1 MRGTIF
7 AIGLPEIVK
16 TNDKIRLLTA
26 DISSISGMD
35 RFIKNHPEKFI
46 NIGIAEQNMVGVAA
60 GLGKEGFCVF
70 ATTYASF
77 TVVRAL
83 EQTREHLAYLK
94 SNVKLVGSYAGV
106 VASRAGISHWATED
120 LSLMRSLPNMIVVSP
135 ADSLEAYK
143 AALELSKIDSP
154 AYIRLTGNLNCPIV
168 HEEDIQFKIG
178 KALKIKDGNK
188 VAILATGLMV
198 NESKIAINELEN
210 KYNISCSLYSFHTI
224 KPIDKDKLFEIFNKY
239 ELIVTIEEHTIIGG
253 LGTAVAEVKASCE
266 NSPRQI
272 FIGFPDSLVGKG
284 TIPQKLKNLKIAA
297 ESSQVHVPIPSVAM

>member
-16 TNDKIRLLTA
+16 TNNNVRLLTA

-46 NIGIAEQNMVGVAA
+46 NVGIAEQNMVGVAA
-60 GLGKEGFCVF
+60 GLGMEGFCVF

-83 EQTREHLAYLK
+83 EQTREHLSYLK

-120 LSLMRSLPNMIVVSP
+120 LSFMRSLPNMIVVSP

-143 AALELSKIDSP
+143 AAVELSKIDLP
-154 AYIRLTGNLNCPIV
+154 AYIRLTGNLNCPMV
-168 HEEDIQFKIG
+168 HNDDIDFELG
-178 KALKIKDGNK
+178 KAIKIKEGKK

-198 NESKIAINELEN
+198 NESKIAITELED
-210 KYNISCSLYSFHTI
+210 KYDISCSLYSFHTI
-224 KPIDKDKLFEIFNKY
+224 KPIDKKELSKIFKNY
-239 ELIVTIEEHTIIGG
+239 ELIVTVEEHTIFGG
-253 LGTAVAEVKASCE
+253 LGTAVAEYKASF
-266 NSPRQI
+266 NYSPKQI
-272 FIGFPDSLVGKG
+272 FIGFPDKFDIKFGSQEYIWNQMGIDSKS
-284 TIPQKLKNLKIAA
+284 IIKKIKN
-297 ESSQVHVPIPSVAM
+297 EYS